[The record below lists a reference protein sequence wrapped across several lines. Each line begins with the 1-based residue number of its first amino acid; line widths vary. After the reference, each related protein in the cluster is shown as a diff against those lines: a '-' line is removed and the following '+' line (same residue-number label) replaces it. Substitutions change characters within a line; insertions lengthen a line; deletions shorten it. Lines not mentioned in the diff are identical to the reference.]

1 MTCPRS
7 KAELATIRRMYKTPT
22 RSSAPST
29 TSPTSCTTRPTEPQM
44 ATSPTEL
51 ATVTA
56 CHNTTPD
63 TDPDTDPTTDQERT
77 P

>member
-1 MTCPRS
+1 
-7 KAELATIRRMYKTPT
+7 
-22 RSSAPST
+22 
-29 TSPTSCTTRPTEPQM
+29 M